1 MTLWAGAIKLSDH
14 PAKFAGQRHSGSGDA
29 FEYVTWSGHDDVANT
44 LVLVSFE
51 SFQ

>member
-1 MTLWAGAIKLSDH
+1 MTLWAGAKVSDH
-14 PAKFAGQRHSGSGDA
+14 PAKFGGQRHSGNGDVFEFVTRSGRGD
-29 FEYVTWSGHDDVANT
+29 VTNT